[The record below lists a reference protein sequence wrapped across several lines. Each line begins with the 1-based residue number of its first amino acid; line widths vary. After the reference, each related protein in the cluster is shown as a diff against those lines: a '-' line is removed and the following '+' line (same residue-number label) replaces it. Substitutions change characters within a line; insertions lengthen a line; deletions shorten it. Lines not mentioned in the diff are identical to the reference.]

1 MTKCL
6 PFLKKLIDP
15 AQLENG
21 TYEQFVSHPENE
33 LELNGLEARD
43 KLQIN
48 AVTQQATPQNAKKLK
63 PTCHHCK
70 ISGH

>member
-21 TYEQFVSHPENE
+21 KFDHFVSHPEKE

-43 KLQIN
+43 ELQIN
-48 AVTQQATPQNAKKLK
+48 AVTQQATQ
-63 PTCHHCK
+63 
-70 ISGH
+70 